1 MATAILLKERNTRMC
16 GIQSFLSLV
25 LFNCRVNKKVCTCTC
40 TCMMCVHYVFS
51 DTGIIII
58 SQRGIG
64 NGSYLATLGQGLIEA
79 TKCMYDCN
87 VSKI

>member
-1 MATAILLKERNTRMC
+1 
-16 GIQSFLSLV
+16 
-25 LFNCRVNKKVCTCTC
+25 
-40 TCMMCVHYVFS
+40 MMCVHYVFS

-87 VSKI
+87 VVKSRLDSACSILPTVT